1 MAKSERLA
9 AAAELAVARLVG
21 ECRELGDDSTAWQ
34 AHLAGGLV
42 ALCGG
47 LVAWVG
53 AGSPPGAAGAGLG
66 PAWVPAGSA
75 GAWASS
81 AVRDR
86 WLARASDPAMVAAHP
101 AAAAFVARPE
111 PDLTLTRRELVSD
124 AAWGRSAFV
133 NELLRADGMDEGLV
147 SRRRLGGTPGS
158 YVITLVRAA
167 GDAPFRADAR
177 RLVERVQRELGPH
190 LGRSLLLTTQPSLRG
205 LTPGAR
211 CVLERLLDG
220 DSEKEAAL
228 RLGLRPGTV
237 HDHVKRL
244 YKHFGV
250 NSRAELLAHFLRR
263 YRRRDA
269 GRP

>member
-1 MAKSERLA
+1 M
-9 AAAELAVARLVG
+9 
-21 ECRELGDDSTAWQ
+21 
-34 AHLAGGLV
+34 
-42 ALCGG
+42 
-47 LVAWVG
+47 
-53 AGSPPGAAGAGLG
+53 G
-66 PAWVPAGSA
+66 PAWVSAGSA
-75 GAWASS
+75 GAWASP

-111 PDLTLTRRELVSD
+111 ANLTLTRRELVSD

-147 SRRRLGGTPGS
+147 SRGAAGTPGS
-158 YVITLVRAA
+158 YVITVVRAV

-190 LGRSLLLTTQPSLRG
+190 LGRSLLQTAQPSLRG
-205 LTPGAR
+205 LSPRAR

-244 YKHFGV
+244 YRHFGV
-250 NSRAELLAHFLRR
+250 SSRAELLAHFLRR
-263 YRRRDA
+263 YRQRDA
-269 GRP
+269 SRP